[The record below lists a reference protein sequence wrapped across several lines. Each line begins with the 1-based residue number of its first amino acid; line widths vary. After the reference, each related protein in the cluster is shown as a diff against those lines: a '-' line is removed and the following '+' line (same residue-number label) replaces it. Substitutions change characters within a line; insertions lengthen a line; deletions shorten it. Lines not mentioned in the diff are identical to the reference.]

1 MDLFAGY
8 AFRQFQKE
16 LARKIGDRGIF
27 GSFRASGRS
36 AQAPTDP
43 KKYDEFLDE
52 EQALHRRRMRKNN
65 RQNLAWVVACML
77 MPALLFILGFLFFS
91 GIIR

>member
-8 AFRQFQKE
+8 AFKQFQKE
-16 LARKIGDRGIF
+16 LARKIGNRGIF
-27 GSFRASGRS
+27 GSARASVRS
-36 AQAPTDP
+36 TQTHVDP
-43 KKYDEFLDE
+43 KKYGEFLNE
-52 EQALHRRRMRKNN
+52 EQALRQRRMRKNN

-77 MPALLFILGFLFFS
+77 MPALLFILGYLFFS